1 MHAAQ
6 PSAAPS
12 PQSGAAI
19 QPHTPSQQPP
29 GPHQIICEEAISLL
43 TREISSRL
51 TAEKINRA
59 RGRDIA
65 AGKAVEAAEH
75 LRYAV
80 RFFSKLRRAEK
91 AGAR

>member
-1 MHAAQ
+1 MHSAQ

-19 QPHTPSQQPP
+19 QPQQPLVP
-29 GPHQIICEEAISLL
+29 QQIICEQAISLL

-75 LRYAV
+75 LKYAV
-80 RFFSKLRRAEK
+80 RFFSKLRRAEN